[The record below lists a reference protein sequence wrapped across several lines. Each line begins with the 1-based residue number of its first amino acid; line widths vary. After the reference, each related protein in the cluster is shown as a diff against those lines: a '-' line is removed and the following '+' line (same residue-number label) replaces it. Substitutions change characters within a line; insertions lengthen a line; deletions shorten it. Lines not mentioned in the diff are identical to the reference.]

1 MLKIIQI
8 PKKAYA
14 LILLSLK
21 WYLIDSIWLGN
32 TIHKFQGK
40 WAQIQEYSGRVFV
53 SSCQKLHVG
62 ENCILLRVFV
72 TEILPLII
80 SSFTI
85 YVKHWTWI
93 LEKLSYLSQ
102 KFLQLWIQEYHLH
115 VLVKRYELKI
125 NSCFSSN
132 FHHQLAFCSDQVYFL
147 PPSTDLKHSFPQKA
161 IITSLFQL
169 AFNMTFNLH
178 LKPNPMVYHT

>member
-1 MLKIIQI
+1 MDSYGAKENTKTTKSIRFH
-8 PKKAYA
+8 PWS
-14 LILLSLK
+14 LS

-32 TIHKFQGK
+32 TIHEFQGK
-40 WAQIQEYSGRVFV
+40 GAQIQEYSGRVFV
-53 SSCQKLHVG
+53 SSFQELHVG
-62 ENCILLRVFV
+62 ENYIPLRVFV
-72 TEILPLII
+72 TEILSLII

-93 LEKLSYLSQ
+93 LKKLSYLSQ

-147 PPSTDLKHSFPQKA
+147 PPSTDLKVILQSSRGFTFA
-161 IITSLFQL
+161 SITMWFLPLRLF
-169 AFNMTFNLH
+169 
-178 LKPNPMVYHT
+178 